1 MANLHHKNL
10 RSWSFAVSLSFSL
23 CKRNTSKDGV
33 HSQLCQTQK
42 LRNALQGS
50 ELNLLSSL
58 PFPLPPMPLPCPPPP
73 PLIVFSLTFL
83 PIVHNLLKARNL
95 GLTLAVVLEDSA
107 VVADIEG
114 LIVAFEGIG
123 GLEWRWGTKGDR
135 GSQGGGTESGR
146 SAVLGWMAVG
156 LEGAE
161 GVVVVAVGGIRV
173 CCKC

>member
-1 MANLHHKNL
+1 M
-10 RSWSFAVSLSFSL
+10 
-23 CKRNTSKDGV
+23 
-33 HSQLCQTQK
+33 
-42 LRNALQGS
+42 
-50 ELNLLSSL
+50 
-58 PFPLPPMPLPCPPPP
+58 PFPRPRPPP

-83 PIVHNLLKARNL
+83 PIVHSLLKARNL
-95 GLTLAVVLEDSA
+95 GLALAITLEDSA

-114 LIVAFEGIG
+114 SVVAFEGIG
-123 GLEWRWGTKGDR
+123 GSEGRGGAKGDR